1 MSVSSHLD
9 QLRQKHEA
17 LEIRIREEQRRPG
30 ADSLAISSLKREKLL
45 LKEKIKR
52 FSQEQMAH

>member
-17 LEIRIREEQRRPG
+17 LEARIKEQQKHPG
-30 ADSLAISSLKREKLL
+30 ADNLEITSLKREKLVI
-45 LKEKIKR
+45 KEKIER
-52 FSQEQMAH
+52 ITATADAR

>member
-17 LEIRIREEQRRPG
+17 LEARIREEQRRPG
-30 ADSLAISSLKREKLL
+30 ADNVEITSLKREKLL
-45 LKEKIKR
+45 IKERIER
-52 FSQEQMAH
+52 MAEANATP

>member
-17 LEIRIREEQRRPG
+17 LKARIREEERRPG
-30 ADSLAISSLKREKLL
+30 INHLEITALKREKLL
-45 LKEKIKR
+45 IKEQIER
-52 FSQEQMAH
+52 VSSTAAAH

>member
-17 LEIRIREEQRRPG
+17 LEARIKEQQKHPG
-30 ADSLAISSLKREKLL
+30 ADSLEIAALKREKLL
-45 LKEKIKR
+45 LKEKIER
-52 FSQEQMAH
+52 LATTTDAR